1 MELGQVTDATK
12 NEWKL
17 GFKKRNEMKDRIVIM
32 LIGDSR
38 EGLTYM
44 YFYNFY
50 IFEKIKPTK
59 CNDRYPMRSIQ
70 KLKNNRSES

>member
-12 NEWKL
+12 NESKL

-38 EGLTYM
+38 EGLT

-70 KLKNNRSES
+70 KLKNSRSES